1 MKDITVN
8 KSARFEYFI
17 EDRFEAGIK
26 LDGGEV
32 KSIRCGNVNMG
43 DSFCFLQGGELIL
56 KNMHVAVYDK
66 AGAFNSKD
74 SRRDRK
80 LLMHRHEINR
90 LQGKVREKG
99 YTLVPLRLYFKDA
112 LIKVEVGLCK
122 GKQLHDKKKALA
134 ERDIRRQAERDIK
147 EFYKS

>member
-1 MKDITVN
+1 MKLITEN
-8 KSARFEYFI
+8 KPARFEYFV
-17 EDRFEAGIK
+17 EDAFEAGIK

-32 KSIRCGNVNMG
+32 KSIRAGNVNMN
-43 DSFCFLQGGELIL
+43 DSFCFLRDGEVVL

-80 LLMHRHEINR
+80 LLLHKYQIHKLE
-90 LQGKVREKG
+90 GKVREKG
-99 YTLVPLRLYFKDA
+99 YTLVPLKLYFKDA
-112 LIKVEVGLCK
+112 LIKVEVGLCR

-134 ERDIRRQAERDIK
+134 ERDIKRAAEREIK
-147 EFYKS
+147 EYFR